1 MMIRV
6 RSFIDQ
12 DECRDAVARI
22 CARFAADA
30 LSLIDK
36 STAQEFDPSSEAA
49 EAYREFRDW
58 LGPELSILAQS
69 VVVGSVLGGM
79 SMDESGYVY
88 IQSDFKPGD
97 DNRNEIMTKAGRL
110 AWLCSEIPSLIDAY
124 HQLYEDEEV
133 QALKDC
139 EEADALDLA
148 EEDDIKRCDVL
159 LPKLE
164 HWYMNSQPGF
174 RIYRGDEE
182 AEKAL
187 SEMIAKAK
195 ERLRAELQRRV
206 DDYRAADR
214 GESRGEK
221 SIEAIER
228 LTKKL
233 TDLDRDIASKT
244 REVSDLARE
253 RSSILDELES
263 AEEAH
268 DAS

>member
-6 RSFIDQ
+6 RSFVDQ

-22 CARFAADA
+22 CGRFAADA

-36 STAQEFDPSSEAA
+36 STAQEFDPNSEAA
-49 EAYREFRDW
+49 EAYREFREW
-58 LGPELSILAQS
+58 LGPELSMLAQS
-69 VVVGSVLGGM
+69 VVVGPVLGGM

-88 IQSDFKPGD
+88 IQSDFSSDGKHTD
-97 DNRNEIMTKAGRL
+97 EIMTKAGRL
-110 AWLCSEIPSLIDAY
+110 AWLCSEIPSLVDAY

-139 EEADALDLA
+139 EEADALNLA
-148 EEDDIKRCDVL
+148 EEADIKRCDEL
-159 LPKLE
+159 MPKLE
-164 HWYMNSQPGF
+164 QWYMYAQPGF

-187 SEMIAKAK
+187 SDMIARAK
-195 ERLRAELQRRV
+195 DKLRAELQKRV

-214 GESRGEK
+214 GESSGEK
-221 SIEAIER
+221 SLEAIER

-233 TDLDRDIASKT
+233 TELDREISSKA
-244 REVSDLARE
+244 REVSDLTRE
-253 RSSILDELES
+253 RNTVLDELEF
-263 AEEAH
+263 AEEAY